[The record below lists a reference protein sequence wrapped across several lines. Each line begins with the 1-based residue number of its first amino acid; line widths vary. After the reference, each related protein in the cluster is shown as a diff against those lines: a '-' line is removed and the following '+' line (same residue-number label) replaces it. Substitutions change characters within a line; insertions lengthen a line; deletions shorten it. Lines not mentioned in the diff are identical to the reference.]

1 MIRNLFVLGA
11 MSVLAQGALA
21 ADGALET
28 PKNRTAISGK
38 ALFSGWHCD
47 ADKIEIE
54 FEDGARIEAA
64 YGAPRGDVVNA
75 GNCDGNENVGFG
87 VLFNMAS
94 LGTGE
99 HTVKAL
105 ADGEVFKTSTFEVVQ
120 LSPGEFLNDAAVEG
134 ATTTTTISDF
144 PTAGHTVTLTWER
157 TLQNFVITEEV
168 IPSTGTGEVLDNGV
182 VAAQWNNGLGA
193 FDEAI
198 GYATCVEDGGEA
210 CPSLSWATVDDED
223 RGTVLEVTYAD
234 ADAGV
239 AAIFFEADPPVDM
252 SGFSGGMVHFDVKV
266 IDAGN
271 NTTGWIMKQDCVYPC
286 TSGDQAIGTAGL
298 SGWESVSVPVSQ
310 LVEAGLDLTKTSTGL
325 VIWPDPAGN
334 EGFIYRIDNVYWGR

>member
-1 MIRNLFVLGA
+1 MIRNWIVVGA
-11 MSVLAQGALA
+11 MTLFAQGALA
-21 ADGALET
+21 NGNLET
-28 PKNRTAISGK
+28 PRNNTAVSGK
-38 ALFSGWHCD
+38 ALFSGWWCD
-47 ADKIEIE
+47 AEKIEIE
-54 FEDGARIEAA
+54 FENGARIEAA
-64 YGAPRGDVVNA
+64 YGAPRADA
-75 GNCDGNENVGFG
+75 ASQCDGDENIGFG
-87 VLFNMAS
+87 VLYNMS
-94 LGTGE
+94 LLGTGT
-99 HTVKAL
+99 HVVDLLVDGTV
-105 ADGEVFKTSTFEVVQ
+105 EKTSRFDVVQ
-120 LSPGEFLNDAAVEG
+120 LSPGEFVSDEDLEG

-168 IPSTGTGEVLDNGV
+168 IPSTGTGEVFDNGV

-239 AAIFFEADPPVDM
+239 ASIFFEAAPPVDM

-266 IDAGN
+266 VDAGN

-298 SGWESVSVPVSQ
+298 SGWESVTVPVSQ
-310 LVEAGLDLTKTSTGL
+310 LVEAGLDLTKVSTGL

-334 EGFIYRIDNVYWGR
+334 EGFKYRIDNVYWGR

>member
-21 ADGALET
+21 NDGAFET

-38 ALFSGWHCD
+38 SLFSGWVCE
-47 ADKIEIE
+47 AETIEIE
-54 FEDGARIEAA
+54 FESGARIEAA
-64 YGAPRGDVVNA
+64 YGAPRADVVGA
-75 GNCDGNENVGFG
+75 GFCDGNENVGFG
-87 VLFNMAS
+87 VLHNMAL
-94 LGTGE
+94 LGTGT
-99 HTVKAL
+99 HTVDL
-105 ADGEVFKTSTFEVVQ
+105 LVDGEVFKTSTFDVVQ
-120 LSPGEFLNDAAVEG
+120 LSPGQTVSNEDLEG

-144 PTAGHTVTLTWER
+144 PTAGHTVTLSWEK

-239 AAIFFEADPPVDM
+239 AAIFFEAAPPVDM
-252 SGFSGGMVHFDVKV
+252 SDFAGGMVHFDVKV